1 MKKTFIIEET
11 GEVITTEVESSTPV
25 SLEQVRLVEREFRR
39 NKTKLFSNSEK
50 KKYLIKRKTRT

>member
-1 MKKTFIIEET
+1 MKRTFIIEET

-39 NKTKLFSNSEK
+39 NKIKLFSNSEK
-50 KKYLIKRKTRT
+50 KKYLVKRKTRT